1 MFHALLDQIQS
12 IPDLEDYASSHYE
25 LRWKIVSD
33 GYKLFLETEKLSWPD
48 DPDCGSKKNW
58 KNRMLDPHEWGDE
71 IVLSLASQSA
81 GVRYCHHPSIPRVQ
95 L

>member
-12 IPDLEDYASSHYE
+12 IPDLEDYASSHNE

-48 DPDCGSKKNW
+48 ERKEKLEEQDVGS
-58 KNRMLDPHEWGDE
+58 
-71 IVLSLASQSA
+71 S
-81 GVRYCHHPSIPRVQ
+81 
-95 L
+95 